1 MDVGSG
7 YIGMSSYHPVL
18 VSALILLNTFGMKV
32 LAVLALLSYD
42 GSKVN
47 KDFFGGGTCLALTF
61 ENELYYQF

>member
-32 LAVLALLSYD
+32 LAVLSLLSYD
-42 GSKVN
+42 GTKVN
-47 KDFFGGGTCLALTF
+47 KDIFGVGTWH
-61 ENELYYQF
+61 